1 MSANEKERIE
11 QQRNDNAKLIHDAL
25 YELGQHRIALNL
37 ESAAT
42 DANGH
47 YQDEASLYFYLG
59 TVLNVRKIA
68 EGAR

>member
-11 QQRNDNAKLIHDAL
+11 QQRNDNMRVIHDAL

-37 ESAAT
+37 HNAST
-42 DANGH
+42 DDNGH